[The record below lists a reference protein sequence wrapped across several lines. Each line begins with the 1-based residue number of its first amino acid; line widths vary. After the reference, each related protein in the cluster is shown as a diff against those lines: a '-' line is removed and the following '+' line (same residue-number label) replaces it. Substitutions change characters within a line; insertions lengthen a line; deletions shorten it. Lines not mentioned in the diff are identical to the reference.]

1 MAIRTVVTR
10 GYASGGA
17 IKFVVT
23 RGYKSA
29 AIAVVTADRFVG
41 FIANMGRLLIR
52 MG

>member
-23 RGYKSA
+23 RGYKAGS
-29 AIAVVTADRFVG
+29 AVVVVADRFIG
-41 FIANMGRLLIR
+41 FIANVGRLMSR
-52 MG
+52 